1 MTPNVVLDQRSHLNS
16 TLDIWRS
23 RFAGVIGPLTQNP
36 YVGTLGVY
44 LGAGIVTLNG
54 RLISVG
60 LPDLRGALG
69 LGIDDAS
76 WIPTSYNMALMF
88 MGPFSVYLGG
98 LLGPRRVLLYS
109 ATIFILC
116 SILLPFSPNLQTMLC
131 LQVISGLASGTF
143 YPLTLTYALRALP
156 MRYVIYAI
164 GIYSMDIVGVTSI
177 GTSLEGWYVEH
188 LSWHWI
194 FWQSVFLTPVMMIC
208 IYLAIPNPPPRPGPK
223 PILSWRG
230 FLYGSLALS
239 LIYGALDQ
247 GERLDWLNS
256 GVIVALLVTAA
267 FLLLVAVIRRWFSP
281 NPMVNPIFLVNRN
294 TALICACLFSFRFV
308 MLAIALLLPA
318 VLAVTQNYRP
328 LQTGQVLLWLIP
340 TLILSGVIAA
350 RLMRRF
356 DNRIVFAS
364 GFTVVAIAGLLN
376 AQLTSAWAGDN
387 FLISQIVIGFG
398 LALTFTALVGSFV
411 QNAFDAGALSN
422 PINTLTYS
430 SFIHCIRLFGGEAGT
445 AIMQRLISVREQ
457 FHSNMLGLHV
467 DAGNW
472 STTERVQLLAQML
485 FPGSGGTEEAQGRAA
500 LLLGGQVKLQAY
512 TLSYADG
519 YLAIAFV
526 AAFAIFLIACMKPMK
541 IYFDSTSPTPTK

>member
-1 MTPNVVLDQRSHLNS
+1 
-16 TLDIWRS
+16 
-23 RFAGVIGPLTQNP
+23 
-36 YVGTLGVY
+36 VY

-60 LPDLRGALG
+60 LADLRGALG
-69 LGIDDAS
+69 FGIDEAS

-143 YPLTLTYALRALP
+143 YPLTMSYALRALP

-177 GTSLEGWYVEH
+177 GTSLEGWYIEH

-194 FWQSVFLTPVMMIC
+194 FWQSVFLTALMMIC
-208 IYLAIPNPPPRPGPK
+208 VYLAIPNPPPRPGPK
-223 PILSWRG
+223 PSLSWRG

-256 GVIVALLVTAA
+256 GVIVALLVTAG
-267 FLLLVAVIRRWFSP
+267 FLLLVTMIRRWLSP

-294 TALICACLFSFRFV
+294 TLLICACLFCFRFV

-340 TLILSGVIAA
+340 PLIISGVIAA

-356 DNRIVFAS
+356 DNRLVFAS
-364 GFTVVAIAGLLN
+364 GFTVVAIACLMN
-376 AQLTSAWAGDN
+376 AQLTSQWSGSN
-387 FLISQIVIGFG
+387 FLISQIVIALG
-398 LALTFTALVGSFV
+398 LALSFTALVGSFV
-411 QNAFDAGALSN
+411 QNAFDTGSLSS
-422 PINTLTYS
+422 PINLLTYA

-467 DAGNW
+467 DVGNW
-472 STTERVQLLAQML
+472 STTERVQLLAHAL
-485 FPGSGGTEEAQGRAA
+485 FPGSAGAEDAQARAA

-512 TLSYADG
+512 TLAYADG
-519 YLAIAFV
+519 YLAVAFV
-526 AAFAIFLIACMKPMK
+526 AAVAIVLIACMKPMK
-541 IYFDSTSPTPTK
+541 IYFDSNSPTPTK

>member
-1 MTPNVVLDQRSHLNS
+1 MIPNVVLDQRSNLNS

-23 RFAGVIGPLTQNP
+23 RFARVIGSLSQNP
-36 YVGTLGVY
+36 YVGTLGVF

-60 LPDLRGALG
+60 LADLRGAMG
-69 LGIDDAS
+69 LGFDDAS
-76 WIPTSYNMALMF
+76 WIPTAYNMALMF

-109 ATIFILC
+109 ATIFSIS
-116 SILLPFSPNLQTMLC
+116 SILLPFSPNLQVMLC
-131 LQVISGLASGTF
+131 LQVVSGLASGTF
-143 YPLTLTYALRALP
+143 YPLTLSYALRALP

-164 GIYSMDIVGVTSI
+164 GIYSMDIVGATSI
-177 GTSLEGWYVEH
+177 GTSLEAWYIEH

-194 FWQSVFLTPVMMIC
+194 FWQSALLTPLMMVC
-208 IYLAIPNPPPRPGPK
+208 IYLSIPNPPPRSGPK

-256 GVIVALLVTAA
+256 GVIVG
-267 FLLLVAVIRRWFSP
+267 LLVAAGFLLVVTVIRRWLSP

-294 TALICACLFSFRFV
+294 TAILCACLFCFRFV

-328 LQTGQVLLWLIP
+328 LQTGYVLLWLILP
-340 TLILSGVIAA
+340 LILSGVIAA

-356 DNRIVFAS
+356 DNRLVFAS
-364 GFTVVAIAGLLN
+364 GFTVVAIACLIN
-376 AQLTSAWAGDN
+376 AQLTSAWSGNN
-387 FLISQIVIGFG
+387 FLISQIVLAFG
-398 LALTFTALVGSFV
+398 LALSFTALVGSFV
-411 QNAFDAGALSN
+411 QNAFDSGALSN

-472 STTERVQLLAQML
+472 LTTERVQLLAQTL
-485 FPGSGGTEEAQGRAA
+485 FPGSIGTEEAQGRAA

-512 TLSYADG
+512 TLAYADG
-519 YLAIAFV
+519 YLAIACV
-526 AAFAIFLIACMKPMK
+526 AAFAIVLIACMKPMK

>member
-1 MTPNVVLDQRSHLNS
+1 
-16 TLDIWRS
+16 
-23 RFAGVIGPLTQNP
+23 
-36 YVGTLGVY
+36 
-44 LGAGIVTLNG
+44 
-54 RLISVG
+54 
-60 LPDLRGALG
+60 
-69 LGIDDAS
+69 
-76 WIPTSYNMALMF
+76 MF

-109 ATIFILC
+109 ATIFVLC

-164 GIYSMDIVGVTSI
+164 GIYSMDIVGATSI

-223 PILSWRG
+223 PVLSWRG

-239 LIYGALDQ
+239 LIYAALDQ

-340 TLILSGVIAA
+340 ALILSGVIAA

-376 AQLTSAWAGDN
+376 AHLTSAWAGDN

-398 LALTFTALVGSFV
+398 FALTFTALVGSFV

-445 AIMQRLISVREQ
+445 AIIQRLVSVREK
-457 FHSNMLGLHV
+457 FHSNMIGLHV
-467 DAGNW
+467 DAGHW
-472 STTERVQLLAQML
+472 LTSERLRTLTYAL
-485 FPGSGGTEEAQGRAA
+485 FPGSGGTEEAQARAA
-500 LLLGGQVKLQAY
+500 LTLGGQVKIQAY
-512 TLSYADG
+512 TLAYSDA
-519 YLAIAFV
+519 YLAIALV
-526 AAFAIFLIACMKPMK
+526 AAFACILIAFMKPMK
-541 IYFDSTSPTPTK
+541 IYFNETATTSTK

>member
-1 MTPNVVLDQRSHLNS
+1 MSQQVEALTSFTTP
-16 TLDIWRS
+16 
-23 RFAGVIGPLTQNP
+23 RFDFARVIGSLNQNA
-36 YVGTLGVY
+36 YVGTLGVF

-109 ATIFILC
+109 AAIFILC

-143 YPLTLTYALRALP
+143 YPLTLSYALRALP

-164 GIYSMDIVGVTSI
+164 GIYSMDIVGATSI
-177 GTSLEGWYVEH
+177 GTSLEAWYVEH

-194 FWQSVFLTPVMMIC
+194 FWQSVVLTPLMMLC
-208 IYLAIPNPPPRPGPK
+208 IYLSIPNPPPRPGPK
-223 PILSWRG
+223 PSLSWRG

-239 LIYGALDQ
+239 LMYGALDQ
-247 GERLDWLNS
+247 GERLDWLHS
-256 GVIVALLVTAA
+256 GVIVGLLVTAG
-267 FLLLVAVIRRWFSP
+267 FLLLVTVIRRWLSP

-294 TALICACLFSFRFV
+294 TAILCACLFCFRFV
-308 MLAIALLLPA
+308 LLAIALLLPA
-318 VLAVTQNYRP
+318 VLVVTQNYRP
-328 LQTGQVLLWLIP
+328 LETGRVLLWLVLP
-340 TLILSGVIAA
+340 LMLSGVLAA

-356 DNRIVFAS
+356 DNRLVFAS
-364 GFTVVAIAGLLN
+364 GFTVVAIACLIN
-376 AQLTSAWAGDN
+376 AQVTSAWSGGN
-387 FLISQIVIGFG
+387 FLVSQIVIALG
-398 LALTFTALVGSFV
+398 LAIAFTALVGSFV
-411 QNAFDAGALSN
+411 QNAFDSGALSN
-422 PINTLTYS
+422 PVNLLTYA

-445 AIMQRLISVREQ
+445 ALMQRLISVREQ
-457 FHSNMLGLHV
+457 FHSNMLGLGV
-467 DAGNW
+467 EAGNW
-472 STTERVQLLAQML
+472 LTTERLQLLGQML
-485 FPGSGGTEEAQGRAA
+485 FPGSIGAEDAQGRAA
-500 LLLGGQVKLQAY
+500 LILGGQIKLQAY
-512 TLSYADG
+512 TLAYADG

-526 AAFAIFLIACMKPMK
+526 AAFAIVLIACMKPMK
-541 IYFDSTSPTPTK
+541 IYFNETASPPTK